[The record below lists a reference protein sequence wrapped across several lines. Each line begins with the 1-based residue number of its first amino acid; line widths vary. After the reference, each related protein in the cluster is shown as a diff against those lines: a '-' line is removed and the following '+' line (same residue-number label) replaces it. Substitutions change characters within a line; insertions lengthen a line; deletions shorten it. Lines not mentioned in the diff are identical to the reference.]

1 MSSRTLALAR
11 AFRPPSAL
19 AGRLAT
25 QSLLFAL
32 GEGTFMTGS
41 AVFFTQIVGLSAAQV
56 GLGLTIAGV
65 AAFIAALPA
74 GRMVDR
80 YGPKRMWALSATGQ
94 AGLFAFWPFIDTFSG
109 YVAMAVAMEVVG
121 SLGGAAHGAYT
132 IDALPP
138 DERVKSRAYMYSAL
152 NVGFTLGS
160 LVGGIALA
168 FDSNVVLNALP
179 WFTSCVFLV
188 NGVAILRLPNAS
200 HDERT
205 PEQRKERL
213 PGPGPLR
220 NPGWLATTFFGG
232 VLWTNQVLLNIVIPL
247 WLVEETDAPRVLLA
261 FLFGTNT
268 VMCIFLP
275 MAAARGIKDVT
286 TRCARSA
293 SRRALRALLPDHPRH
308 PRHHRLGD
316 HRAGV
321 ARPRDRDRCGAL
333 PVGGQ
338 LVLRGRADGPTSPR
352 RVPGR
357 GRVQRHPRPGL
368 GAGAL
373 HVPGDELGCRRLA
386 AHRRDRDGCRHR
398 HAPGEPDGTAVP
410 GAEGL
415 DPHDFAQPEER
426 SSVIPL
432 RRCWRN
438 RPSPGRATA
447 SGLRRPTLTC

>member
-11 AFRPPSAL
+11 AFRPPSPL

-74 GRMVDR
+74 GKMVDR

-94 AGLFAFWPFIDTFSG
+94 AGLFAFWPFIDSFSG

-132 IDALPP
+132 IDVLPP

-188 NGVAILRLPNAS
+188 NGLAILRLPNAS

-205 PEQRKERL
+205 PRAAQERL

-247 WLVEETDAPRVLLA
+247 WLVEETDAPACCWRSCSAQHRDVHLPRWPRLAGSRTYDRARAVRVSTSFFVLSCLITLA
-261 FLFGTNT
+261 TQH
-268 VMCIFLP
+268 
-275 MAAARGIKDVT
+275 RG
-286 TRCARSA
+286 
-293 SRRALRALLPDHPRH
+293 
-308 PRHHRLGD
+308 LGD

-321 ARPRDRDRCGAL
+321 DRPRHRHRCRAV

-338 LVLRGRADGPTSPR
+338 LVLRGRADGPTS
-352 RVPGR
+352 
-357 GRVQRHPRPGL
+357 
-368 GAGAL
+368 
-373 HVPGDELGCRRLA
+373 A
-386 AHRRDRDGCRHR
+386 ASTR
-398 HAPGEPDGTAVP
+398 A
-410 GAEGL
+410 
-415 DPHDFAQPEER
+415 
-426 SSVIPL
+426 
-432 RRCWRN
+432 
-438 RPSPGRATA
+438 RPSSAGPSAG
-447 SGLRRPTLTC
+447 SGPRLCTRSWR